1 MNTEEKILKTINRR
15 NLIDIVTEAIV
26 LKAKLKIEKAQ
37 VSWLDRL
44 ADELRDGEDDDESSE
59 LYKEY
64 KELKK
69 RLERELLDNYGIEL
83 HRY

>member
-1 MNTEEKILKTINRR
+1 MKIEEKILETVNER
-15 NLIDIVTEAIV
+15 NLIEIATESIV

-44 ADELRDGEDDDESSE
+44 ADELRDGDDDEESSE
-59 LYKEY
+59 LYVEY